1 LEEVMSSPSKTS
13 DKVTKVNPRITI
25 GESDVKGLKGKGIG
39 DKCEFMIK
47 GHIVSASEPSEWEKK
62 EGKKENTYVVE
73 IEKIENYSSRRI

>member
-1 LEEVMSSPSKTS
+1 MEETMPTASKS
-13 DKVTKVNPRITI
+13 KVEKVNPWITL

-62 EGKKENTYVVE
+62 EGKKENTYIVE
-73 IEKIENYSSRRI
+73 IEKIENYGSRRT